1 MSKQNANGEE
11 VEAVF
16 YELSHDD
23 EYSEV
28 GELQVE
34 VNANDK
40 DYPLAVTGKTADNRE
55 IGLVLDEK
63 MIKRIVAEAWILGI
77 I

>member
-1 MSKQNANGEE
+1 MSKQGEE
-11 VEAVF
+11 NEIVEAVF

-34 VNANDK
+34 VNANDE
-40 DYPLAVTGKTADNRE
+40 DYPLAVTGKTADDRE

-63 MIKRIVAEAWILGI
+63 IIKRIVAEAWILGI

>member
-1 MSKQNANGEE
+1 MSKLAEE
-11 VEAVF
+11 NEIVEAVF

-40 DYPLAVTGKTADNRE
+40 DYPLAVTGKTADDRE
-55 IGLVLDEK
+55 IGLVLDDK